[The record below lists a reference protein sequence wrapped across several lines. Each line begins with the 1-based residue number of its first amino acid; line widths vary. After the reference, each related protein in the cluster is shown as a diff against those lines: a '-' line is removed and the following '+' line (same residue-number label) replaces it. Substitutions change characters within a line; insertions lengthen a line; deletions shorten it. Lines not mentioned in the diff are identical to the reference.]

1 MAIAI
6 RQFSLCTCRTDLA
19 PLPFCGVFMPNS
31 RKEAPIIL
39 AARGYRRK
47 PSFAMAAVL
56 DKEAVVGFVVHI
68 ELDCGICDRMIRIA
82 RHCA

>member
-1 MAIAI
+1 
-6 RQFSLCTCRTDLA
+6 
-19 PLPFCGVFMPNS
+19 MPNS

-68 ELDCGICDRMIRIA
+68 ELDCGRENAAQALINYLRGA
-82 RHCA
+82 V